1 VRLAKRSFDLATS
14 ICGLVILTP
23 LMLVIAILVKAEDG
37 GSVFFRQ
44 ERIGRNGRPFR
55 MWKFRTMVPA
65 AGTMGLPLTLAG
77 DPRVTR
83 IGSWLREHKLDELP
97 QLLNV
102 IRGEMTLV
110 GPRPEVPKYVDM
122 YTVEERKVLAL
133 DPGITDPASILFADE
148 SELLGE
154 HSDPER
160 FYIERI
166 VPEKIR
172 INLDYADRATPL
184 SDLAIILETLGHV
197 VPRTRMQQIRV
208 LTCHKQGASPEP
220 RPE

>member
-1 VRLAKRSFDLATS
+1 MTLGKRSFDLATS
-14 ICGLVILTP
+14 ISGLAVLSP
-23 LMLVIAILVKAEDG
+23 LMLVIAILVKSEDG

-44 ERIGRNGRPFR
+44 ERIGRGGRPFR
-55 MWKFRTMVPA
+55 MWKFRTMIPDAPA
-65 AGTMGLPLTLAG
+65 AGLPLTTAG
-77 DPRVTR
+77 DTRITR

-110 GPRPEVPKYVDM
+110 GPRPEVRKYVDM
-122 YTVEERKVLAL
+122 YTSEQRSVLAL

-148 SELLGE
+148 GALLAE

-160 FYIERI
+160 FYIERV

-172 INLDYADRATPL
+172 INLEYADRATCL
-184 SDLAIILETLGHV
+184 SDLTVVLETIAKMIPSPGHAERQSAYRYE
-197 VPRTRMQQIRV
+197 PGRV
-208 LTCHKQGASPEP
+208 D
-220 RPE
+220 

>member
-1 VRLAKRSFDLATS
+1 VTLAKRSFDLATS
-14 ICGLVILTP
+14 ICGLVVLSP

-44 ERIGRNGRPFR
+44 ERIGRNGRPFG
-55 MWKFRTMVPA
+55 MWKFRTMIPTA
-65 AGTMGLPLTLAG
+65 STIGLPLTTAG

-83 IGSWLREHKLDELP
+83 IGSWLRAHKLDELP

-102 IRGEMTLV
+102 IRGDMTVV

-122 YTVEERKVLAL
+122 YTLEQRSVLAL

-148 SELLGE
+148 GALLAE

-160 FYIERI
+160 FYIERV

-172 INLDYADRATPL
+172 VNLDYADRATPL
-184 SDLAIILETLGHV
+184 TDLAIVFETVGHV
-197 VPRTRMQQIRV
+197 VPRARMKQIRTTD
-208 LTCHKQGASPEP
+208 LPEI
-220 RPE
+220 RGELRT